1 MNFKI
6 GSKNTLSLM
15 SCRTRH
21 TTTQFHDSEIYAVHD
36 IFVLHMLDINNAV
49 WYVPEI
55 TLSVISVGMDGN
67 ATHK

>member
-36 IFVLHMLDINNAV
+36 IFVLHILDINNAV
-49 WYVPEI
+49 
-55 TLSVISVGMDGN
+55 
-67 ATHK
+67 